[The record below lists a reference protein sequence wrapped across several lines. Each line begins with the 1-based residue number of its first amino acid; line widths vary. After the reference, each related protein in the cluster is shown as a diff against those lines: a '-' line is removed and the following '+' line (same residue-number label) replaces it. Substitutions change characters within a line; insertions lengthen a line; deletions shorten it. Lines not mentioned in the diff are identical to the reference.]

1 MVTTCTACLFA
12 GDVRVN
18 QNPQLT
24 VFQILQLREHNRLA
38 RELARLN
45 PHWDDER
52 LYQEARKIA
61 IAEHQAVTYNE
72 WLPLILGQ
80 LLQATNLLS
89 HVSVLSD
96 IATNKVHTFVD
107 RKFVRY
113 LTPPTCSGVFS
124 HLQESILNYTGR
136 Y

>member
-1 MVTTCTACLFA
+1 
-12 GDVRVN
+12 VN

-72 WLPLILGQ
+72 WLPIILG
-80 LLQATNLLS
+80 LLLHANNS
-89 HVSVLSD
+89 VSNVL
-96 IATNKVHTFVD
+96 V
-107 RKFVRY
+107 
-113 LTPPTCSGVFS
+113 LTLRRRIKS
-124 HLQESILNYTGR
+124 HLLFAGIIRSSPFSPR
-136 Y
+136 

>member
-1 MVTTCTACLFA
+1 
-12 GDVRVN
+12 VN

-52 LYQEARKIA
+52 LYQEARRIA

-72 WLPLILGQ
+72 WLPIILGQ
-80 LLQATNLLS
+80 LLHATNSLS
-89 HVSVLSD
+89 HVYVSSD
-96 IATNKVHTFVD
+96 TATNKVHTFVD
-107 RKFVRY
+107 HKYVHYVIPSTR
-113 LTPPTCSGVFS
+113 SGPLG
-124 HLQESILNYTGR
+124 HLQGKHSKYYWKVSDNSESRKL
-136 Y
+136 

>member
-1 MVTTCTACLFA
+1 
-12 GDVRVN
+12 VN

-72 WLPLILGQ
+72 WLPIILG
-80 LLQATNLLS
+80 LLFHANNSLSNLL
-89 HVSVLSD
+89 VLSD
-96 IATNKVHTFVD
+96 IATNKVP
-107 RKFVRY
+107 KFLDDKYVNVPASAAIFR
-113 LTPPTCSGVFS
+113 
-124 HLQESILNYTGR
+124 ESILSTPGR
-136 Y
+136 

>member
-1 MVTTCTACLFA
+1 MSVA

-52 LYQEARKIA
+52 LYQEARRIA

-72 WLPLILGQ
+72 WLPIVLGGDPDE
-80 LLQATNLLS
+80 TN
-89 HVSVLSD
+89 
-96 IATNKVHTFVD
+96 
-107 RKFVRY
+107 
-113 LTPPTCSGVFS
+113 
-124 HLQESILNYTGR
+124 
-136 Y
+136 

>member
-1 MVTTCTACLFA
+1 MDSLTRNCKNVPLKVRLTTEGTPPPHQAQTVCSGSAI

-52 LYQEARKIA
+52 LYQEARKIN
-61 IAEHQAVTYNE
+61 IAQHQGVTYNE
-72 WLPLILGQ
+72 WLPIILGK
-80 LLQATNLLS
+80 L
-89 HVSVLSD
+89 
-96 IATNKVHTFVD
+96 I
-107 RKFVRY
+107 Y
-113 LTPPTCSGVFS
+113 
-124 HLQESILNYTGR
+124 
-136 Y
+136 